1 MMNEI
6 RFCPHCGSSEM
17 IETVQQGES
26 SVWSL
31 SNTFAAQPLYH
42 LVCRNCGSVVRSY
55 VKEPEKLLKKQ
66 DRR

>member
-6 RFCPHCGSSEM
+6 RFCPHCGGNEM
-17 IETVQQGES
+17 IETVQKS
-26 SVWSL
+26 SACVASL
-31 SNTFAAQPLYH
+31 ENTFASQPLYH